1 MPDRRLGH
9 AEVPAGN
16 DLRRPVVQE
25 PSRQENHPAEGSLEA
40 MSAVLTPKPG
50 ISAAEWALRVKLAA
64 AYRVADHLGWS
75 ELIYTHISVRV
86 PGPEH
91 HFLINPYGLR
101 FDEITASGLVKVNDR
116 GETVGQQE
124 YSANKAGFIIH
135 SAIHMA
141 REDAQCVWHMHTLA
155 GMAVSAQDE
164 GLLPIH
170 MYSHNFFERLS
181 YHDFEG
187 PSMRLE
193 ERERLVKSLGPKN
206 QALML
211 RNHGLL
217 TVGQTVPEAFIRY
230 WRLNRSCEIQLAAQS
245 ARLRLP
251 SSAVCEASYQMGEE
265 FLTDQAPLG
274 QLEFDALA
282 RKLDA
287 SYKN

>member
-1 MPDRRLGH
+1 
-9 AEVPAGN
+9 
-16 DLRRPVVQE
+16 
-25 PSRQENHPAEGSLEA
+25 
-40 MSAVLTPKPG
+40 MSAVLAPKSSIAP
-50 ISAAEWALRVKLAA
+50 AEWALRVQLAG
-64 AYRVADHLGWS
+64 AYRVAHSLGWS

-101 FDEITASGLVKVNDR
+101 FDEVTASSLVKVTAE
-116 GETVGQQE
+116 GETVGPQD
-124 YSANKAGFIIH
+124 YSANRAGFIIH

-155 GMAVSAQDE
+155 GMAVSAQEE
-164 GLLPIH
+164 GLLPVH
-170 MYSHNFFERLS
+170 MYSHNFWQRIS

-187 PSMRLE
+187 PSMRLD
-193 ERERLVKSLGPKN
+193 ERSRLVKSLGPTN

-217 TVGQTVPEAFIRY
+217 TLGRTIPEAFIRF
-230 WRLNRSCEIQLAAQS
+230 WRLNRSCEIQLAAQA

-251 SSAVCEASYQMGEE
+251 SPEVCEASHKMGEE
-265 FLTDQAPLG
+265 FLTDQADLG
-274 QLEFDALA
+274 QLEFDSIL
-282 RKLDA
+282 RKLGD

>member
-1 MPDRRLGH
+1 
-9 AEVPAGN
+9 
-16 DLRRPVVQE
+16 
-25 PSRQENHPAEGSLEA
+25 
-40 MSAVLTPKPG
+40 MSAVFAPQPPSRLNVP
-50 ISAAEWALRVKLAA
+50 AAEWALRVQLAG

-101 FDEITASGLVKVNDR
+101 FDEVTASSLVKIDVEGNSVKAT
-116 GETVGQQE
+116 GHT
-124 YSANKAGFIIH
+124 ANKAGFIIH

-141 REDAQCVWHMHTLA
+141 RPDAQCVWHMHTLA

-164 GLLPIH
+164 GLLPAH
-170 MYSHNFFERLS
+170 MYSHNFWNRLS

-187 PSMRLE
+187 PSMRLD
-193 ERERLVKSLGPKN
+193 ERARLVSSLGRDN
-206 QALML
+206 QAIIL

-217 TVGQTVPEAFIRY
+217 TTGKTIAEAFIRF
-230 WRLNRSCEIQLAAQS
+230 WRLNRACEIQLAAQA

-251 SSAVCEASYQMGEE
+251 SPEVCEASYAMGEE
-265 FLTDQAPLG
+265 FLTDQADLG
-274 QLEFDALA
+274 QLEFDSIL
-282 RKLDA
+282 RKIEGKDA